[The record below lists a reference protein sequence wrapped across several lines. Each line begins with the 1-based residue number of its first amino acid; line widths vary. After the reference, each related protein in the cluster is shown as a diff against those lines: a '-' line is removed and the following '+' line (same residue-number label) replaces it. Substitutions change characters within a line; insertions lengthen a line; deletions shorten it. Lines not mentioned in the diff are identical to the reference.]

1 MWELEQ
7 CLPGERS
14 IVAGEYLVVDDFGW
28 KIRKIRAASHG
39 WGGQIWAA
47 GDQAAGQN
55 GVFFFS
61 CFEVGLTEPL
71 CLKPWTNINPLTTSH
86 YIHLIISQD

>member
-55 GVFFFS
+55 GVFFLLLWGWFD
-61 CFEVGLTEPL
+61 
-71 CLKPWTNINPLTTSH
+71 WTFMFKTMNQYQSVNH
-86 YIHLIISQD
+86 